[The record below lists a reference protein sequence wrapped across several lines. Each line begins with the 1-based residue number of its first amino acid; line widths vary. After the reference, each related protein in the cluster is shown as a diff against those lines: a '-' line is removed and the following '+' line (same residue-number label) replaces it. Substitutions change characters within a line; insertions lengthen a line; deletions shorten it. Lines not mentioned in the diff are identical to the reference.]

1 MIRLGLLALNG
12 YGCGVVRN
20 IGWCT
25 VGRQAI
31 WWVCG
36 CVGVYVSVCGCVCV
50 CGCGCVRAWVRVH
63 SRACACVC
71 VCMCVC
77 LFGMDLSCGLWFV
90 SSLFNKQTWLSS
102 FHHYLIKKCYVIRL
116 CVCVCVCVWVCGC
129 ACVRVR
135 ARACVCVCVAKL

>member
-1 MIRLGLLALNG
+1 MKSKKGQSNFVLIVSHGLKLWP
-12 YGCGVVRN
+12 VVRF
-20 IGWCT
+20 ITRGGWGW
-25 VGRQAI
+25 VGG
-31 WWVCG
+31 WVCG

-102 FHHYLIKKCYVIRL
+102 FHHYLISL
-116 CVCVCVCVWVCGC
+116 N
-129 ACVRVR
+129 
-135 ARACVCVCVAKL
+135 KLGLDFLIS